1 MTYRLSA
8 TARTQAGLDAIMA
21 TRVRPVMLRID
32 TSPDVLVRLT
42 LRRTWLPFGVT
53 IGGTSLVDVLAPD
66 GGRATVSA
74 INDARV
80 SVAGDVLIGAHHHS
94 SVIASIGA
102 RVIVHDAATCV
113 RSDSTVSA
121 HLASDRALIVDSFP
135 ED

>member
-1 MTYRLSA
+1 MWRPSA
-8 TARTQAGLDAIMA
+8 VAYTQAGLDALMGA
-21 TRVRPVMLRID
+21 RVRPVMLRID
-32 TSPDVLVRLT
+32 SLPGLLVRLH

-53 IGGTSLVDVLAPD
+53 VVGHSLVDIIAPN
-66 GGRATVSA
+66 GSRATVSA
-74 INDARV
+74 VQDARV
-80 SVAGDVLIGAHHHS
+80 SVAGDVLVVAHGNA
-94 SVIASIGA
+94 SVIAAADA